1 MKIKVYSLLVSL
13 VFIPVAILSQWI
25 GLYIGKILYFIYDSV
40 MSLRLPGFFSDILPA
55 VVSGFI
61 AAFVSALVVTKIYKD
76 YNLLFATIL
85 PFVVILSA
93 FLGDLLLA
101 NDVGW
106 STKSIGV
113 IIREIVTISAYYY
126 LLKEGLNL
134 KRKEI

>member
-40 MSLRLPGFFSDILPA
+40 MSLRLPDFFADILPA

-126 LLKEGLNL
+126 LLKEGVL
-134 KRKEI
+134 KKVK

>member
-1 MKIKVYSLLVSL
+1 MGRTDFVCYYNGLLNNYM
-13 VFIPVAILSQWI
+13 P
-25 GLYIGKILYFIYDSV
+25 
-40 MSLRLPGFFSDILPA
+40 
-55 VVSGFI
+55 
-61 AAFVSALVVTKIYKD
+61 
-76 YNLLFATIL
+76 LLFATIL

-126 LLKEGLNL
+126 LLKEGVL
-134 KRKEI
+134 KKVK